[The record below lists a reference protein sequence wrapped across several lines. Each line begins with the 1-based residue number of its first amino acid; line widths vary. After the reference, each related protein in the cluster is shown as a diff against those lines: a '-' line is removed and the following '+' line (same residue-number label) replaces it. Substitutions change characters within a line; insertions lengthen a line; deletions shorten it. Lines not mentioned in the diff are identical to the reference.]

1 MRSLPLPACC
11 RLAVLWLLVL
21 SALPL
26 PAQVADSL
34 PPCRVSRHTWLFG
47 AGTVNLLD
55 TYLSPLEYT
64 GPNLTLLHR
73 RERPV
78 KWGGGKLT
86 ALTQTHGHVAY
97 AKSPTDDGKEWD
109 GELSVASGWLCR
121 IPLSSRW
128 RLSAGALGELTSG
141 FTYNTRGSNN
151 PAQGRLGLS
160 LLASAVAEGEFRLW
174 KKTCLARFQ
183 ADAHVAGLQF
193 APEYG
198 QSYYEIFS
206 LGHTSGIVHPTWT
219 GNCPTARLEA
229 TVSFPTGRNR
239 WTFGYVADIRQ
250 SSLGGL
256 KRHAWRHNL
265 VVGYAF
271 RCFKL

>member
-1 MRSLPLPACC
+1 MRSLPLPARC

-26 PAQVADSL
+26 PAQVTDSL

-47 AGTVNLLD
+47 AGTANLLD

-64 GPNLTLLHR
+64 GPNLALLHR

-128 RLSAGALGELTSG
+128 RLSAGALGRAEDYDVASSR
-141 FTYNTRGSNN
+141 TYRIREHPIGS
-151 PAQGRLGLS
+151 
-160 LLASAVAEGEFRLW
+160 
-174 KKTCLARFQ
+174 
-183 ADAHVAGLQF
+183 
-193 APEYG
+193 
-198 QSYYEIFS
+198 I
-206 LGHTSGIVHPTWT
+206 
-219 GNCPTARLEA
+219 
-229 TVSFPTGRNR
+229 
-239 WTFGYVADIRQ
+239 
-250 SSLGGL
+250 GG
-256 KRHAWRHNL
+256 A
-265 VVGYAF
+265 A
-271 RCFKL
+271 